1 MSILD
6 KFLKSILAFD
16 PSDIPEVED
25 DNTDEIDETEEEVD
39 DMKEVRELKKN
50 ITLAFKDVI
59 NYTQDLKNKKI
70 ESIDFIDVII
80 RKLDNIKD
88 TINKL
93 GVATESSENVKN
105 ILNDIDQ
112 VITFIKSGAI
122 NTNVEILNQLEAPL
136 LELFEVWLYISQN
149 TKDATNINFE
159 SYADDILNNLMKSD
173 VNAADIID
181 QIKNYIND
189 LKSKSNIDFT
199 SVDLSLLENNAKK
212 LVNNFKQKYQDYYRS
227 FEKES
232 VSDFYNEVIIRIS
245 KVNNAYLEYVGSLT
259 NYTESENIS
268 KDIEDEINYQ
278 KSFDF
283 KVFKNYLY
291 RLVKNTQREQSRNL
305 PTSTYATDLDGS
317 LFLKDKEQ
325 LRTLGS
331 IFLGKSLNSKDFA
344 AFEKLILKIFSE
356 INADTN
362 IEATQKMIDNA
373 LTFNTVSSS
382 MDNLQDFFISNKDK
396 LNSLTNLLAA
406 KTAKSAV
413 VTRETLNEDIISVI
427 NRINNTIIKLI
438 TPIVAL
444 ERNLTDV
451 NSLDIAKLVPQD
463 KVSELEKYSNYKE
476 VYKEA
481 IVSAKTF
488 LDKIISFT
496 EAVMYKFP
504 EIQKPNTEGDTEEQ
518 RKENI
523 KSYSVDNINTPE
535 LNSYLV
541 ECSNFITKDLHNLNT
556 KVNEL
561 QKPLVEA
568 EKIINNL
575 L

>member
-212 LVNNFKQKYQDYYRS
+212 LVNNFKQKC
-227 FEKES
+227 
-232 VSDFYNEVIIRIS
+232 
-245 KVNNAYLEYVGSLT
+245 A
-259 NYTESENIS
+259 
-268 KDIEDEINYQ
+268 
-278 KSFDF
+278 
-283 KVFKNYLY
+283 
-291 RLVKNTQREQSRNL
+291 
-305 PTSTYATDLDGS
+305 
-317 LFLKDKEQ
+317 
-325 LRTLGS
+325 
-331 IFLGKSLNSKDFA
+331 FA
-344 AFEKLILKIFSE
+344 P
-356 INADTN
+356 
-362 IEATQKMIDNA
+362 
-373 LTFNTVSSS
+373 
-382 MDNLQDFFISNKDK
+382 
-396 LNSLTNLLAA
+396 
-406 KTAKSAV
+406 
-413 VTRETLNEDIISVI
+413 ETLLLQKASSVAAI
-427 NRINNTIIKLI
+427 GELI
-438 TPIVAL
+438 YLNGKA
-444 ERNLTDV
+444 
-451 NSLDIAKLVPQD
+451 
-463 KVSELEKYSNYKE
+463 
-476 VYKEA
+476 
-481 IVSAKTF
+481 VSADEHVPVY
-488 LDKIISFT
+488 L
-496 EAVMYKFP
+496 
-504 EIQKPNTEGDTEEQ
+504 
-518 RKENI
+518 RKSQAER
-523 KSYSVDNINTPE
+523 E
-535 LNSYLV
+535 R
-541 ECSNFITKDLHNLNT
+541 
-556 KVNEL
+556 
-561 QKPLVEA
+561 EA
-568 EKIINNL
+568 ENEQ
-575 L
+575 

>member
-39 DMKEVRELKKN
+39 DTKEVRELKKN

-80 RKLDNIKD
+80 RKLDNIKS
-88 TINKL
+88 IIKEL
-93 GVATESSENVKN
+93 GTVTESSENAKN
-105 ILNDIDQ
+105 ILDDIDQ
-112 VITFIKSGAI
+112 VIEFIKSGAI
-122 NTNVEILNQLEAPL
+122 NTNVEILNQLDAPL
-136 LELFEVWLYISQN
+136 LELFEVWLYIVQN
-149 TKDATNINFE
+149 TKDTTNTNVE
-159 SYADDILNNLMKSD
+159 SYVDSILTNLMKSD
-173 VNAADIID
+173 VSAIDIID
-181 QIKNYIND
+181 QIKNYTNE
-189 LKSKSNIDFT
+189 LKSTSNIDFT
-199 SVDLSLLENNAKK
+199 NVDLTSQENNAKK

-232 VSDFYNEVIIRIS
+232 VSDFYSEVIIRIS
-245 KVNNAYLEYVGSLT
+245 KVNNSYLEYVGSLT

-268 KDIEDEINYQ
+268 EDIEDEINYQ

-283 KVFKNYLY
+283 KVLKNYLY

-305 PTSTYATDLDGS
+305 PTSTYATDDGS

-362 IEATQKMIDNA
+362 IEATQKIIDNA

-396 LNSLTNLLAA
+396 LNSLTNLLAT

-427 NRINNTIIKLI
+427 NRINNTIIKLL

-481 IVSAKTF
+481 IISAKTF

-504 EIQKPNTEGDTEEQ
+504 EIKKPNTEGDTEEQ

-535 LNSYLV
+535 LNGYLV

-561 QKPLVEA
+561 QKPLIEA
-568 EKIINNL
+568 EKILNKL
-575 L
+575 A